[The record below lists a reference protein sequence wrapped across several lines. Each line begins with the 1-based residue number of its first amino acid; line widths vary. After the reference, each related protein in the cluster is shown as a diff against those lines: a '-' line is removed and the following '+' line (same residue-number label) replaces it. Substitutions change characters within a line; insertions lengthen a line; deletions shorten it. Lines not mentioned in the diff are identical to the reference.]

1 MLSWLIVLCPLVIAL
16 CPAALPPPP
25 PMVVVAAVP
34 VVAKSAIG
42 VVTYPAVP
50 TLHAEGDGLREDAGL
65 PEDPDQRGH
74 AQVVGC
80 AGRSGPRVCEGW
92 RDAAGFDDRSG

>member
-25 PMVVVAAVP
+25 MAAVP
-34 VVAKSAIG
+34 AIG

-50 TLHAEGDGLREDAGL
+50 TFRAEGDGVREDAGL
-65 PEDPDQRGH
+65 PEDPDQRDH
-74 AQVVGC
+74 AQVGEC
-80 AGRSGPRVCEGW
+80 TGRSGPRVCEGW
-92 RDAAGFDDRSG
+92 MDAAGFDDRSG

>member
-1 MLSWLIVLCPLVIAL
+1 MLSWLIVLCLLAIAL
-16 CPAALPPPP
+16 CRAAPP
-25 PMVVVAAVP
+25 PMAAV
-34 VVAKSAIG
+34 VRSAIG

-50 TLHAEGDGLREDAGL
+50 TLRAEGNGLREDAGL

-80 AGRSGPRVCEGW
+80 TGRIGLRVCAGW
-92 RDAAGFDDRSG
+92 TDAVGLDG